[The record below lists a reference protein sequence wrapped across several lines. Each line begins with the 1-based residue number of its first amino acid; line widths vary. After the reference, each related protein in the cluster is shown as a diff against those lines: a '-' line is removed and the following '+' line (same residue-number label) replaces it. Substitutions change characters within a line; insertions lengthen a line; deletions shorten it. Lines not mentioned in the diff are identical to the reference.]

1 MADKLIVD
9 IGNTRTKLALFHN
22 DVLTDLQ
29 VFEQPE
35 TGVVEQLLTKYP
47 DVQASIL
54 SAVRSYPP
62 EIELLLKR
70 QGFFVQLD
78 KSTALPFQN
87 KYKTP
92 ETLGKDR
99 LAIAAGA
106 QHQFPGQ
113 NVLVIVAGTTI
124 TFDLVNRDGEYLGG
138 SISPGLHMRFNA
150 LHTFTDQLPLI
161 KLKNTDIELTGTT
174 TETAI
179 LSGVIH
185 GMTAEM
191 EGIIDRYQNK
201 YKSLKIIFGGG
212 DYKYFDKR
220 LKNNIF
226 ATPNIVLKGLK
237 VILDFNE
244 EI

>member
-22 DVLTDLQ
+22 DVLNDLQ
-29 VFEQPE
+29 VFERPE
-35 TGVVEQLLTKYP
+35 TGFVEQVLEKYP

-54 SAVRSYPP
+54 SAVRSYPR
-62 EIELLLKR
+62 EIELLLKQ
-70 QGFFVQLD
+70 QGYFIQLD
-78 KSTALPFQN
+78 KETPLPFQN
-87 KYKTP
+87 RYKTP
-92 ETLGKDR
+92 GTLGKDR

-106 QHQFPGQ
+106 RSQFPGQ
-113 NVLVIVAGTTI
+113 NVLAIVAGTTV
-124 TFDLVNRDGEYLGG
+124 TFDFINSNGEYLGG
-138 SISPGLHMRFNA
+138 SISPGLHMRLKA

-161 KLKNTDIELTGTT
+161 ELREEAVDLIGTT

-179 LSGVIH
+179 LSGIVN
-185 GMTAEM
+185 GMAAEM
-191 EGIIDRYQNK
+191 DGIIDRYDKN

>member
-22 DVLTDLQ
+22 DLLTDLR
-29 VFEQPE
+29 VFEKPD
-35 TGVVEQLLTKYP
+35 TGFIEQMLEKYP
-47 DVQASIL
+47 DVQGCIL
-54 SAVRSYPP
+54 SAVRVYPR
-62 EIELLLKR
+62 EIDELLKR
-70 QGFFVQLD
+70 QGFFIQLN
-78 KSTALPFQN
+78 KSTPLPFQN

-92 ETLGKDR
+92 GTLGKDR

-106 QHQFPGQ
+106 QAQFPEQ
-113 NVLVIVAGTTI
+113 NVLTIVAGTTVTYDFI
-124 TFDLVNRDGEYLGG
+124 NCDGEYLGG
-138 SISPGLHMRFNA
+138 NISPGLHMRLKA

-161 KLKNTDIELTGTT
+161 ELMDSDIELIGTT

-179 LSGVIH
+179 LSGALH
-185 GMTAEM
+185 GMAAEM
-191 EGIIDRYQNK
+191 EGMIHRYQNK

-237 VILDFNE
+237 EILDFNE

>member
-22 DVLTDLQ
+22 DVLSDLQ
-29 VFEQPE
+29 VFEKPE
-35 TGVVEQLLTKYP
+35 TGFVEQLLEKYP

-54 SAVRSYPP
+54 SSVRNYPH

-78 KSTALPFQN
+78 KDTALPFQN

-92 ETLGKDR
+92 GTLGKDR
-99 LAIAAGA
+99 LAIAAEA
-106 QHQFPGQ
+106 QHQFPGEH
-113 NVLVIVAGTTI
+113 VLAIDAGTTV
-124 TFDLVNRDGEYLGG
+124 TFDFINRDGEYLGG
-138 SISPGLHMRFNA
+138 SISPGLHMRLKA

-161 KLKNTDIELTGTT
+161 VLKDTDIDLTGNT
-174 TETAI
+174 TEKAI

-185 GMTAEM
+185 GMEAEM
-191 EGIIDRYQNK
+191 DGIIDRYQKK
-201 YKSLKIIFGGG
+201 YESLKIIFGGG